1 MREEAGMDLSPLAMV
16 VFDWAGTMV
25 DFGCKAPVRA
35 LSQALATEGLDISE
49 AVLRAD
55 MGLAKK
61 DHVRAL
67 LARPAVAQSFKN
79 QKGYDAGEGDVD
91 RIYKNLEGLIAQEAA
106 AAAEL
111 IPGADTLVRTLR
123 ASGLKIASTTGYTRP
138 MMEAVRHR
146 AAAQGYLP
154 DLVTCAGD
162 TLQGRP
168 SPLMMYRSALEL
180 GVWPMSAVVK
190 VDDAAS
196 GIGEGLAAGAWTIGL
211 AASGNGVGLSEVEL
225 GALSGFE
232 RNTRITQSRRV
243 LEEAGAHYVV
253 DTVADCLPVFAHI
266 ASRLRAKACP

>member
-25 DFGCKAPVRA
+25 DFGCKAPV
-35 LSQALATEGLDISE
+35 LALAKAFVLEGLSIAERD
-49 AVLRAD
+49 LRAD

-67 LARPAVAQSFKN
+67 LARPIVAKAWLA
-79 QKGYDAGEGDVD
+79 QKGHPSDEADVE
-91 RIYKNLEGLIAQEAA
+91 RIYKNLESLITA
-106 AAAEL
+106 AAAEASAL
-111 IPGADTLVRTLR
+111 IPGADTLVQTLR
-123 ASGLKIASTTGYTRP
+123 GSGLKIASTTGYTRP
-138 MMEAVRHR
+138 MMDAVRQR

-180 GVWPMSAVVK
+180 GVWPMCHVVK
-190 VDDAAS
+190 IDDAAS

-211 AASGNGVGLSEVEL
+211 AASGNGVGLSEAEL
-225 GALSGFE
+225 ADLGEEERAL
-232 RNTRITQSRRV
+232 RIAQSRHV
-243 LEEAGAHYVV
+243 LEAAGAHYVV
-253 DTVADCLPVFAHI
+253 DTVADCLGVLGHI
-266 ASRLRAKACP
+266 AARLRAGARP

>member
-1 MREEAGMDLSPLAMV
+1 MTEEAGMDLSPLAMV

-25 DFGCKAPVRA
+25 DFGCKAPV
-35 LSQALATEGLDISE
+35 LALANAFALEGLSIAERD
-49 AVLRAD
+49 LRAD

-67 LARPAVAQSFKN
+67 LARSVVAEAWLA
-79 QKGYDAGEGDVD
+79 QKGQPSDEGDVA
-91 RIYKNLEGLIAQEAA
+91 RIYKNLEGLITET
-106 AAAEL
+106 AAEASQL

-123 ASGLKIASTTGYTRP
+123 GSGLKIASTTGYTRP
-138 MMEAVRHR
+138 MMDAVRQR
-146 AAAQGYLP
+146 AATQGYLP

-196 GIGEGLAAGAWTIGL
+196 GEGFSPCSSWMTAMKWSIKLLGHAAFCTTGGRDLMGCT
-211 AASGNGVGLSEVEL
+211 
-225 GALSGFE
+225 
-232 RNTRITQSRRV
+232 
-243 LEEAGAHYVV
+243 
-253 DTVADCLPVFAHI
+253 
-266 ASRLRAKACP
+266 

>member
-1 MREEAGMDLSPLAMV
+1 MTEEAGMDLSPLAMV

-25 DFGCKAPVRA
+25 DFGCKAPV
-35 LSQALATEGLDISE
+35 LALANAFALEGLSIAERD
-49 AVLRAD
+49 LRAD

-67 LARPAVAQSFKN
+67 LARSVVAEAWLA
-79 QKGYDAGEGDVD
+79 QKGQPSDEGDVA
-91 RIYKNLEGLIAQEAA
+91 RIYKNLEGLITET
-106 AAAEL
+106 AAEASQL

-123 ASGLKIASTTGYTRP
+123 GSGLKIASTTGYTRP
-138 MMEAVRHR
+138 MMDAVRQR
-146 AAAQGYLP
+146 AATQGYLP

-196 GIGEGLAAGAWTIGL
+196 GIAEGLAAGAWTIGL
-211 AASGNGVGLSEVEL
+211 AATGNGVGLSEAEL
-225 GALSGFE
+225 AALSASE
-232 RNTRITQSRRV
+232 RRARIAQSRSI

-253 DTVADCLPVFAHI
+253 DTVADCLPVLAHI
-266 ASRLRAKACP
+266 ASRLRANAHP